1 MVRYDLPPE
10 FIHCV
15 GLLETPCA
23 ALAFHARLP
32 NGKRTIAFV
41 EQRDA
46 ELLRALAPGCRVHL
60 AICPAD
66 FERAR
71 ITGVAQES
79 EPEQGEA

>member
-10 FIHCV
+10 LIHCV
-15 GLLETPCA
+15 GLLEAPCA

-41 EQRDA
+41 EQRDT
-46 ELLRALAPGCRVHL
+46 ELMHVLAPGCCVHL

-71 ITGVAQES
+71 IVGVVQEGDS
-79 EPEQGEA
+79 EQAEA